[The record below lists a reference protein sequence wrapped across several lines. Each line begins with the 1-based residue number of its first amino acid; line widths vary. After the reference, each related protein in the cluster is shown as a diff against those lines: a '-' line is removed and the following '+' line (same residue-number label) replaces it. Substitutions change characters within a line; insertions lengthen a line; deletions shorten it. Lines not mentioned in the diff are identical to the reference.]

1 MALGSLWGKDPEAP
15 AREGRS
21 LGTGP
26 IVENSSFS
34 QLGSPPTGQ
43 TQSSFKK
50 RSHSPRTK
58 SACKS
63 QEGAKSPTSPHGALG
78 TVGAQVLGSIGV
90 VALVGIRGVDAAREK
105 RCAMQVV
112 RERRPEKRPESNPR
126 SRVPVLAVLAGP
138 AVVLDGELG
147 AAVQAAQ
154 AHDAALLHPDGPPI
168 PHLDGPGRGTSLRRA
183 HSLCRCRPA

>member
-1 MALGSLWGKDPEAP
+1 MALGSLWEKDPEAP

-21 LGTGP
+21 LGAGP

-50 RSHSPRTK
+50 RSYSPRTK

-78 TVGAQVLGSIGV
+78 TTWAQVLGSVCV
-90 VALVGIRGVDAAREK
+90 VALVGVRGVDT
-105 RCAMQVV
+105 
-112 RERRPEKRPESNPR
+112 
-126 SRVPVLAVLAGP
+126 AG
-138 AVVLDGELG
+138 E
-147 AAVQAAQ
+147 
-154 AHDAALLHPDGPPI
+154 
-168 PHLDGPGRGTSLRRA
+168 
-183 HSLCRCRPA
+183 